1 MSLITLYNWRH
12 SLIKAMDCQPNNTEE
27 LMQKLD
33 ELEARIA
40 ELEAQS

>member
-12 SLIKAMDCQPNNTEE
+12 NLIKAMDCQPNKTKE

>member
-12 SLIKAMDCQPNNTEE
+12 SVSKAMDCQPNKTEE

-33 ELEARIA
+33 ELETRIA

>member
-1 MSLITLYNWRH
+1 MSLVTLYNWRH
-12 SLIKAMDCQPNNTEE
+12 NLIKAMDCQPDHTDE

-33 ELEARIA
+33 EIEARIA